1 MLRPRP
7 LMDVSD
13 YCSWTC
19 SVQRDTK
26 SQVRI
31 LVESSTI
38 TSLSC
43 GDLQDMRQIL
53 VLIKAVSYDYGC
65 SMLLLPNSKPCT
77 QETSDVMYVKH
88 DSTIISTLCFLESQM
103 LRMLTV

>member
-1 MLRPRP
+1 
-7 LMDVSD
+7 MDVGY
-13 YCSWTC
+13 YCWTC

-26 SQVRI
+26 SQVRF

-53 VLIKAVSYDYGC
+53 VVMKAVSYDYGC
-65 SMLLLPNSKPCT
+65 FLLLLPNSKPCT
-77 QETSDVMYVKH
+77 QEISDVMYVKQ